1 MRFSSNRLARFS
13 HSFLIVLYYDCNESV
28 GLRSEGRQRNGIFD
42 VLPARKIRREP
53 KNHIAAVRLSSV
65 DNTIDDLKLSI
76 ALWKGKETKKKH
88 LSSYKVPISLR
99 RLFSSIDKTYHSKW
113 DTIVF
118 RCIIQ
123 QTAWQTAEC
132 NINLLTI
139 GFKKHLAY

>member
-76 ALWKGKETKKKH
+76 ELWKGKETKKNIFLH
-88 LSSYKVPISLR
+88 TR
-99 RLFSSIDKTYHSKW
+99 HRLVSKTFLFFKTYHSKW